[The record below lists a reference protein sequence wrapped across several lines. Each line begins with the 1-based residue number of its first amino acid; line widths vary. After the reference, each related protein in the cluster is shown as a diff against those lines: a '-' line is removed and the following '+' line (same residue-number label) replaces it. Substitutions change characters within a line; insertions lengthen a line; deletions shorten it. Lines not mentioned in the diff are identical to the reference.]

1 MSEVLNVEKQGHFE
15 VWTLNRP
22 GALNAFNKPLLLE
35 LNVELDRVGY
45 DMSVRCVVLCGAGGR
60 AFSAGADLKERKAM
74 AAADVPAFVDLI
86 GGTFQ
91 RIAECPVPFVAAIDG
106 YAFGGGLEIALACD
120 IRAVGAGAAMG
131 LTETRL
137 AIVPG
142 AGGTQRLPRLVGVGR
157 AKELIL
163 SGRRIDA
170 SEALAIGLAEL
181 DGREG
186 GAMAAALACAESIA
200 ACGPVAVRAAKVAID
215 GALGQPLADGLR
227 HERRCYDRTL
237 DTQDR
242 LEALAAFAQKR
253 TPEFTG
259 S

>member
-35 LNVELDRVGY
+35 LNVELDRVGD

-120 IRAVGAGAAMG
+120 IRAVGAGAAMVH
-131 LTETRL
+131 RRKL
-137 AIVPG
+137 AMSR
-142 AGGTQRLPRLVGVGR
+142 AMSGGHALHPAGVG
-157 AKELIL
+157 
-163 SGRRIDA
+163 GH
-170 SEALAIGLAEL
+170 
-181 DGREG
+181 
-186 GAMAAALACAESIA
+186 
-200 ACGPVAVRAAKVAID
+200 V
-215 GALGQPLADGLR
+215 
-227 HERRCYDRTL
+227 HERHFVDHER
-237 DTQDR
+237 
-242 LEALAAFAQKR
+242 
-253 TPEFTG
+253 
-259 S
+259 